1 MDDLGDFHKA
11 VAACVFI
18 KYISLS
24 SATPAFKVKDL
35 CFWAQKMIEVGLE
48 HIQAGLSS
56 VNVSLEQT
64 DDGVFQFMCSELP
77 VVDLT
82 KLGADVA
89 ESQRETIESFVAK
102 GPDEGL
108 RRIVDN
114 ITGHIA
120 TLFQRHAPE
129 NARFVD
135 MSDIAVVHP
144 GELWTEE
151 WAAMYMCCW
160 QASGAEKSLL
170 CPPVHVWEDH
180 HFAWRNQKE
189 ATKRTHTEILMGE
202 YMACF
207 LIPCHEVIHI
217 AQHIA
222 GLTDSDPTSYSAE
235 HDASRLNMPLLLLVL
250 QEDCGIPAWFVPVL
264 IMQAINS
271 ALLVEMAM
279 SALPDAPVIM
289 AAYRSWAD
297 SFGLESPNAAFGPIL
312 EKCTEEDRTALAME
326 LESYFK
332 TLVTAEALGAAGLAK
347 PCSDAAHFQELLGAA
362 FHPARTGDVYSEA
375 NRAVCII
382 SDSPL
387 ALGEAAWRRVS
398 GPWS

>member
-222 GLTDSDPTSYSAE
+222 GVWLL
-235 HDASRLNMPLLLLVL
+235 RLNSSTQLAPL
-250 QEDCGIPAWFVPVL
+250 
-264 IMQAINS
+264 
-271 ALLVEMAM
+271 
-279 SALPDAPVIM
+279 
-289 AAYRSWAD
+289 
-297 SFGLESPNAAFGPIL
+297 
-312 EKCTEEDRTALAME
+312 KH
-326 LESYFK
+326 K
-332 TLVTAEALGAAGLAK
+332 TI
-347 PCSDAAHFQELLGAA
+347 HFQCPQASLIATQ
-362 FHPARTGDVYSEA
+362 HRTRLSMMLHA
-375 NRAVCII
+375 STCRC
-382 SDSPL
+382 SS
-387 ALGEAAWRRVS
+387 
-398 GPWS
+398 WSCKRTVASQHGLCLF